1 MQQLERRLVDGLH
14 SMGLD
19 TGIASRLLAYL
30 DLMVKWNRVFNL
42 TAVRDPHAMISR
54 HLLDSLSVLPFL
66 IGERVLDVGS
76 GAGLPGVPLAI
87 ADSRRQFVLI
97 DRSLKRTRFLVQ
109 AVAELALPNITVVRE
124 RIEDYRPE
132 EGFDVVLARAYA
144 SMDRLVVSAGHCLRT
159 GGRIIAMKGRDPLE
173 ELAELPSGYHIA
185 QVART
190 TVPGLEAER
199 HLVIL
204 ERD

>member
-1 MQQLERRLVDGLH
+1 MHQLEKRLVDGLH
-14 SMGLD
+14 PMGLD
-19 TGIASRLLAYL
+19 TGIAPRLLAYL

-42 TAVRDPHAMISR
+42 TAVRDPAAMVTR

-66 IGERVLDVGS
+66 TGERVLDVGS

-87 ADSRRQFVLI
+87 ADSRRQYVLL
-97 DRSLKRTRFLVQ
+97 DSNLKRTRFLVQ
-109 AVAELALPNITVVRE
+109 AATELALSNITVVRE
-124 RIEDYRPE
+124 RIEDYQPE
-132 EGFDVVLARAYA
+132 EGFDAVLARAYA
-144 SMDRLVVSAGHCLRT
+144 SVDRLVVSAGHCLRA
-159 GGRIIAMKGRDPLE
+159 GGRIIAMKGREPLD

-185 QVART
+185 QIART